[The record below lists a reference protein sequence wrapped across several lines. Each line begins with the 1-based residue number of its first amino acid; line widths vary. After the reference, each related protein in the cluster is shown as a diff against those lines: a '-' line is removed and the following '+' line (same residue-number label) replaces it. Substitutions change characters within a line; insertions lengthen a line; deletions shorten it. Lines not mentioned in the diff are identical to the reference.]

1 MRYATPQRRIA
12 SLFNG
17 QRPAKRFGLN
27 RSLLPSPLEYLAQH
41 DLRLK
46 NGSGDWRLMLCPFH
60 DDTTAS
66 LSFSVKKGAFKC
78 FACGAKGGD
87 LIAFHMQRHSL
98 QFIDACKDLGVWEMQ
113 S

>member
-1 MRYATPQRRIA
+1 MKYATPRRTA
-12 SLFNG
+12 SFSG
-17 QRPAKRFGLN
+17 QRTANRFGLN
-27 RSLLPSPLEYLAQH
+27 RSRLPTPLEYLAQH
-41 DLRLK
+41 DLTLK

-66 LSFSVKKGAFKC
+66 LSFNVKKGAFKC

-87 LIAFHMQRHSL
+87 LIAFHMQRKDL
-98 QFIDACKDLGVWEMQ
+98 PFIQACKDLGVWEVQ